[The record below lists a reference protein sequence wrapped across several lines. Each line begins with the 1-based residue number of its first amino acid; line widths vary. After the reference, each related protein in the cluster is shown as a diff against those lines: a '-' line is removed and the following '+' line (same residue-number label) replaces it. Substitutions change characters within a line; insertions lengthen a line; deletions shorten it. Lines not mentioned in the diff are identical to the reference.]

1 MKDIGKMI
9 KQMEKV
15 QPYFKMDK
23 DMRGILKMDFI
34 TVLECY
40 TTQMELFMK
49 VNGIS
54 LSIMEKASYYMKME
68 TFMKVI
74 LRTTKDKV
82 MEF

>member
-1 MKDIGKMI
+1 
-9 KQMEKV
+9 
-15 QPYFKMDK
+15 
-23 DMRGILKMDFI
+23 MRGILKMDFI

-49 VNGIS
+49 DNGIS
-54 LSIMEKASYYMKME
+54 LSIMGKASYYMKME